1 MLLLDEPTTGVDP
14 LSRLEFWD
22 LFEHLPASLRAATGT
37 IVAVIEADPWQRAY
51 AELAARWPGTTL
63 RGTTIRVSLPAG
75 ADPRSLLAESL
86 STIRVERIR
95 ATDPSFEDAF
105 IWFIR
110 HSHPSRPDT
119 GRLEPPRL
127 SGPAERGRRLTV
139 DQAVVRRRQEERV
152 MAVRAVP
159 GAERRRGPSRY
170 GSFVTANSSGA
181 NCANPASRLLPL
193 TEFAARCRRRADRT
207 GSHRQGLT
215 VSSGTWSWCRSP
227 RDGPCLASQPR
238 GLPHPAGLHTDGAF
252 PPFSRASSPQKLASP
267 TFQVPFWYTATPD

>member
-110 HSHPSRPDT
+110 HSHP
-119 GRLEPPRL
+119 
-127 SGPAERGRRLTV
+127 
-139 DQAVVRRRQEERV
+139 
-152 MAVRAVP
+152 
-159 GAERRRGPSRY
+159 
-170 GSFVTANSSGA
+170 VTA
-181 NCANPASRLLPL
+181 
-193 TEFAARCRRRADRT
+193 
-207 GSHRQGLT
+207 
-215 VSSGTWSWCRSP
+215 
-227 RDGPCLASQPR
+227 
-238 GLPHPAGLHTDGAF
+238 
-252 PPFSRASSPQKLASP
+252 
-267 TFQVPFWYTATPD
+267 